1 MHVCFQ
7 ASESVKITIEEQGN
21 GIQHYL
27 RQPQRLV
34 KAIANPKLMEQLS
47 ESNFRLKMQSLNFM
61 DIYQFQPTVIL
72 KVWTGASGRVY
83 LNSEDC
89 EIRGIDYINDRF
101 SLNVKGK
108 LWPQE
113 EESSIYL
120 VGKAD
125 LEVKV
130 DLPPALW
137 LTPRPLLE
145 IAGNGLL
152 KSVLLRIKQR
162 LLNQLLKD
170 YRHWQNNNNPAI
182 GDRTNQLGHSIE
194 SLTTIENQVRS
205 MPSN

>member
-1 MHVCFQ
+1 MHVCFK
-7 ASESVKITIEEQGN
+7 ASESVKIAVEEEEN
-21 GIQHYL
+21 GVRHYL

-47 ESNFRLKMQSLNFM
+47 ENHFRLKMQSLNFM
-61 DIYQFQPTVIL
+61 DIYHFQPTVIL

-101 SLNVKGK
+101 SLNVKGN
-108 LWPQE
+108 LSPQQE
-113 EESSIYL
+113 AGKTYL
-120 VGKAD
+120 IGKAD

-137 LTPRPLLE
+137 LTPKPLLE
-145 IAGNGLL
+145 VAGNGLL
-152 KSVLLRIKQR
+152 KSVLLRIKQK

-170 YRHWQNNNNPAI
+170 YRHWKQNNTPETAEQ
-182 GDRTNQLGHSIE
+182 TTSLGRSIE
-194 SLTTIENQVRS
+194 SLTNI
-205 MPSN
+205 